1 MKTGRSSHFLQAEKR
16 TAILLGVCFS
26 LLLSACN
33 HPRPNKDAVVAN
45 LGNHPITV
53 EDLETTALFMGLGG
67 KSDKPPEQWSPAMRN
82 LILRETVQ
90 DVFLLQ
96 YATNKRLRVLPEEQ
110 RAFNSKHFSTSG
122 NHPSGFTRKRILLEK
137 AENRLTPIQPISSS
151 AIALF
156 YRRHPELF
164 LIPKTALV
172 DHIVVAREDE
182 ARTLHDALIKGGSFS
197 RMAHLESLGTEAT
210 SGGRMKP
217 YSLGALP
224 PPFDIVFSMK
234 PGEISDVLSSPYGY
248 HLFRLVQIR
257 PEHSLPI
264 SDVRRWI
271 KEQLR
276 HQQISEFLQ
285 TWTLQKLQAQ
295 PLTIAEKYRGIFSSQ
310 FEYNGLAHSE
320 TTHDIH
326 HGDTQNPK

>member
-1 MKTGRSSHFLQAEKR
+1 MRAGRSFHFLRTEKR
-16 TAILLGVCFS
+16 TAILLGICFS
-26 LLLSACN
+26 LLLSACS
-33 HPRPNKDAVVAN
+33 HPSPNKDAIVAN

-53 EDLETTALFMGLGG
+53 QDLETTALFMGLGS
-67 KSDKPPEQWSPAMRN
+67 KSDKTPDQWSPAMRN

-90 DVFLLQ
+90 DIFLLQ
-96 YATNKRLRVLPEEQ
+96 YATHKRIPVLPEEQ
-110 RAFNSKHFSTSG
+110 KAFNSKHFSTFG

-137 AENRLTPIQPISSS
+137 AENRLTPKQPITSS
-151 AIALF
+151 AIAVF

-164 LIPKTALV
+164 QIPKTAIV

-182 ARTLHDALIKGGSFS
+182 ARTLHDALIKGASFS
-197 RMAHLESLGTEAT
+197 RMAHLESLGTEAA

-217 YSLGALP
+217 FSPGTLP
-224 PPFDIVFSMK
+224 PPFDTVFSMK

-264 SDVRRWI
+264 PDVRSWI
-271 KEQLR
+271 KKQLR

-285 TWTLQKLQAQ
+285 NWILQKLQEQ

-310 FEYNGLAHSE
+310 FEYNGRVPSE

-326 HGDTQNPK
+326 HGETQNPK